1 MTITRVKP
9 RDFVKK
15 FDGNG
20 GRNSQFLEMT
30 IAMEWGGGKYEG
42 GKEG

>member
-9 RDFVKK
+9 RDLVEK

-20 GRNSQFLEMT
+20 GRILQFLEMT
-30 IAMEWGGGKYEG
+30 ITMEWEGGKYEG